1 MNQPNTKLNTNWQ
14 DRHNLPIQPTL
25 EPCYV
30 ASVGF
35 YLYVFNFYIINYF
48 IFISCNQR
56 INLYKYIYNKQT
68 GVNMPNNLIQIVRN
82 SLTETNANTEIE
94 QASSNPLDT
103 KLNYQFMYKQ
113 LESAVEEILIKYP
126 NDDVVK
132 ELRGTVIRNLQ
143 PILQLL
149 KNNQE

>member
-1 MNQPNTKLNTNWQ
+1 
-14 DRHNLPIQPTL
+14 
-25 EPCYV
+25 
-30 ASVGF
+30 
-35 YLYVFNFYIINYF
+35 
-48 IFISCNQR
+48 
-56 INLYKYIYNKQT
+56 
-68 GVNMPNNLIQIVRN
+68 MPNNLIQIVSN
-82 SLTETNANTEIE
+82 SLTETNTNNEIE

-143 PILQLL
+143 PILTLL
-149 KNNQE
+149 KNSQE

>member
-1 MNQPNTKLNTNWQ
+1 
-14 DRHNLPIQPTL
+14 
-25 EPCYV
+25 
-30 ASVGF
+30 
-35 YLYVFNFYIINYF
+35 
-48 IFISCNQR
+48 
-56 INLYKYIYNKQT
+56 
-68 GVNMPNNLIQIVRN
+68 MPNNLIQIVRN
-82 SLTETNANTEIE
+82 SLTETNNNEIE

-132 ELRGTVIRNLQ
+132 ELRNTVIRNLQ

>member
-1 MNQPNTKLNTNWQ
+1 
-14 DRHNLPIQPTL
+14 
-25 EPCYV
+25 
-30 ASVGF
+30 
-35 YLYVFNFYIINYF
+35 
-48 IFISCNQR
+48 
-56 INLYKYIYNKQT
+56 
-68 GVNMPNNLIQIVRN
+68 MPNNLIQIVRN
-82 SLTETNANTEIE
+82 SLTETNANNELE
-94 QASSNPLDT
+94 QASNNPLDT

-132 ELRGTVIRNLQ
+132 ELRGTVVRNLQ